1 MKILQF
7 TAFNVYGHINFNI
20 NFNKDVSFLVGANG
34 SGKSTAIKLI
44 QAMFCLNFKDLI
56 SIPFER
62 IEIIYEERYK
72 VKKINA
78 HKDKICLLVKIDGES
93 EHIKIPK
100 ISNDNYLSEEYNSDY
115 YIHIEREL
123 LTNHTYKRIRSIT
136 PPVFLGLDRKSLGL
150 ESDFSDSELSIS
162 SRKEMFSHRKVMS
175 GKNRPITG
183 SLSEAL
189 LSVQLTLQEQ
199 YRKIREFEDRQGSY
213 LRDSILKSS
222 FKFSS
227 FLDFDLTDKQINWE
241 NKRDIL
247 KRREEITDA
256 VRKIGSSDKSLI
268 TDIGKFFDQVE
279 RLFQNLSQSESL
291 SIEWLLNKAQI
302 DRISEILEV
311 IDDYN
316 EKTEKMYSPINNFL
330 QVMNSFFVDSKKKVE
345 VDTVGRLFITRTD
358 GKKCNIDILSS
369 GERQLLVLIA
379 NVMLNKYTNISRVI
393 IIDEPEISLH
403 LKWQEKFSE
412 TILAI
417 NPETQFILATHSPDI
432 VGEMTDK
439 CLKVGV

>member
-62 IEIIYEERYK
+62 IEIVYEERYK

-123 LTNHTYKRIRSIT
+123 LTNLTYKRIRSIT